1 MTSDYLVEE
10 VPTDE
15 ILSLRMSVLRD
26 GTPSQDPRYAEDD
39 TEGSVNLGIRDGGVL
54 VACSTWLPRP
64 WPLDVDAPATQ
75 LRGMAVAK
83 HLQSKGLGRILLQAG
98 LARAK
103 SLQSQYIWARARDNA
118 LYFYER
124 NDFLTYGDQFTD
136 EATGLGHHL
145 VMQQLKK

>member
-1 MTSDYLVEE
+1 MTSDYLIEE

-15 ILSLRMSVLRD
+15 VLVLRMAVLRD

-39 TEGSVNLGIRDGGVL
+39 TDGSVHLGIQDSGVL
-54 VACSTWLPRP
+54 IACSTWLPRP
-64 WPLDVDAPATQ
+64 WPLDQSAPATQ

-98 LARAK
+98 ITRAK
-103 SLQSQYIWARARDNA
+103 ALESTYVWARARDNA
-118 LYFYER
+118 LYFYKK
-124 NDFLTYGDQFTD
+124 NGFATVGDQFVD

-145 VMQQLKK
+145 VMLKIN

>member
-1 MTSDYLVEE
+1 MTTDYFVQE
-10 VPTDE
+10 VPTSE
-15 ILSLRMSVLRD
+15 VLVLRMSVLRD
-26 GTPSQDPRYAEDD
+26 GTPSQDPRYADD
-39 TEGSVNLGIRDGGVL
+39 DAKGSVNLGIRESGIL

-64 WPLDVDAPATQ
+64 WPLDESAPATQ

-124 NDFLTYGDQFTD
+124 NGFKTIGDQFID
-136 EATGLGHHL
+136 EASGLGHHL
-145 VMQQLKK
+145 VMLENQ

>member
-1 MTSDYLVEE
+1 MNNDSHVVE
-10 VPTDE
+10 VPTSE
-15 ILSLRMSVLRD
+15 VLVLRMSVLRD

-39 TEGSVNLGIRDGGVL
+39 TEGSVHLGIRESGVL
-54 VACSTWLPRP
+54 IACSTWLPRP

-98 LARAK
+98 IDRAV
-103 SLQSQYIWARARDNA
+103 SMGSTYVWARARDNA

-124 NDFLTYGDQFTD
+124 NGFKTIGEQFID
-136 EATGLGHHL
+136 EASGLGHHL
-145 VMQQLKK
+145 VMIEM

>member
-1 MTSDYLVEE
+1 MTNDYFVEE

-15 ILSLRMSVLRD
+15 VLVLRMAVLRD

-39 TEGSVNLGIRDGGVL
+39 TEGSVHLGIRDSGVL

-64 WPLDVDAPATQ
+64 WPLDVDVPATQ

-83 HLQSKGLGRILLQAG
+83 YLQSKGLGNILLRAG
-98 LARAK
+98 IDRAK
-103 SLQSQYIWARARDNA
+103 SLDSTYVWARARDNA

-124 NDFLTYGDQFTD
+124 NSFTTVGDQFID
-136 EATGLGHHL
+136 DATGLGHHL
-145 VMQQLKK
+145 VMLKTK